1 MDLGLSGRAFVVT
14 AASSGLG
21 RASAAALVA
30 EGARV
35 AVVARRAEVLAE
47 LVDALNRTAPER
59 PDGGPAAVSLAA
71 DVADPGTG
79 QRACASALEAFGRL
93 DGALVSVGG
102 PAAGSVRGTTA
113 EQWRTA
119 FDGVFLSALGVTE
132 SVLQAGTA
140 SDLAVAWV
148 LSTSVKSP
156 VGGLAASNG
165 LRPGLGMLVKQLADE
180 VGPDGTR
187 VVGLM
192 PGRIDTERVQH
203 LDNLAADPAEA
214 RKSAEASI
222 PLRRYG
228 RPDEFGRVAAF
239 VLSPA
244 ASYLTGCVLPVEGG
258 ALRSL

>member
-1 MDLGLSGRAFVVT
+1 MDLGLQDRVFVVT

-35 AVVARRAEVLAE
+35 VLVARRAEVLAAVAASLDPSGETVRTLTADLAEPATTDRAVE
-47 LVDALNRTAPER
+47 LALA
-59 PDGGPAAVSLAA
+59 GY
-71 DVADPGTG
+71 
-79 QRACASALEAFGRL
+79 GRL

-102 PAAGSVRGTTA
+102 PPAGSALGTTE
-113 EQWRTA
+113 EQWRGA
-119 FDGVFLSALGVTE
+119 FESVFLPALRVTNA
-132 SVLQAGTA
+132 VVAAGTA
-140 SDLAVAWV
+140 ADLAVGWV

-180 VGPDGTR
+180 LGPAGTR
-187 VVGLM
+187 VFGLM

-203 LDNLAADPAEA
+203 LDSLGGDPAAA
-214 RKSAEASI
+214 RSAAEAGI

-228 RPDEFGRVAAF
+228 RPEEFGRVAAF
-239 VLSPA
+239 ALSPA

-258 ALRSL
+258 ALRTL

>member
-35 AVVARRAEVLAE
+35 VVVARRGEVLTE
-47 LVDALNRTAPER
+47 LTHDLDRLAPSG
-59 PDGGPAAVSLAA
+59 PDGGPAAVALTG
-71 DVADPGTG
+71 DVGDPATG
-79 QRACASALEAFGRL
+79 PRACALALDTFGRL

-102 PAAGSVRGTTA
+102 PPAGSVRSTTA
-113 EQWRTA
+113 EQWRSA
-119 FDGVFLSALGVTE
+119 FDAVFLAALGVTE
-132 SVLQAGTA
+132 AVLQAGTA
-140 SDLAVAWV
+140 PDLAVGWV
-148 LSTSVKSP
+148 LSTSV
-156 VGGLAASNG
+156 
-165 LRPGLGMLVKQLADE
+165 MLVKQLSDE

-192 PGRIDTERVQH
+192 PGRVDTERVRH
-203 LDNLAADPAEA
+203 LDGLAEDPAAA
-214 RKSAEASI
+214 RRTAEAGI

-228 RPDEFGRVAAF
+228 RPEEFGRVAAF

-244 ASYLTGCVLPVEGG
+244 ASYLTGCVIPVEGG
-258 ALRSL
+258 ALRTL

>member
-1 MDLGLSGRAFVVT
+1 MDLGLTGRTFVVT

-35 AVVARRAEVLAE
+35 VVVARRGEVLADVVAE
-47 LVDALNRTAPER
+47 LDASRPE
-59 PDGGPAAVSLAA
+59 DGSAAVALTA
-71 DVADPGTG
+71 DVADPETG
-79 QRACASALEAFGRL
+79 PRAAALALETFGRL

-102 PAAGSVRGTTA
+102 PAAGSVRSTTA
-113 EQWRTA
+113 EQWREA
-119 FDGVFLSALGVTE
+119 FGGVFLAALGVTE
-132 SVLQAGTA
+132 AVLRAGTA
-140 SDLAVAWV
+140 PDLAVGWV

-192 PGRIDTERVQH
+192 PGRVDTERVQH
-203 LDNLAADPAEA
+203 LDNLADDPASA
-214 RKSAEASI
+214 RRAAEAGI

-228 RPDEFGRVAAF
+228 RPEEFGRVAAF
-239 VLSPA
+239 ALSPA
-244 ASYLTGCVLPVEGG
+244 ASYLTGCVIPVEGG
-258 ALRSL
+258 ALRTL

>member
-1 MDLGLSGRAFVVT
+1 MDLGLQDRVFVVT

-35 AVVARRAEVLAE
+35 VLVARRADVLAE
-47 LVDALNRTAPER
+47 V
-59 PDGGPAAVSLAA
+59 AA
-71 DVADPGTG
+71 DLDPSGVSVRTLTADLAEPATAA
-79 QRACASALEAFGRL
+79 QSVETALEAFGRL

-102 PAAGSVRGTTA
+102 PPAGSVRNTTE
-113 EQWRTA
+113 EQWRGA
-119 FDGVFLSALGVTE
+119 FESVFLPALRVTNAVVE
-132 SVLQAGTA
+132 AGTA
-140 SDLAVAWV
+140 PDLAIGWV

-180 VGPDGTR
+180 LGPAGTR
-187 VVGLM
+187 VLGLM
-192 PGRIDTERVQH
+192 PGRIDTERVQR
-203 LDNLAADPAEA
+203 LDALGGDPAVA
-214 RKSAEASI
+214 RSAAEAGI

-228 RPDEFGRVAAF
+228 RPEEFGRVAAF
-239 VLSPA
+239 ALSPA

-258 ALRSL
+258 ALRTL